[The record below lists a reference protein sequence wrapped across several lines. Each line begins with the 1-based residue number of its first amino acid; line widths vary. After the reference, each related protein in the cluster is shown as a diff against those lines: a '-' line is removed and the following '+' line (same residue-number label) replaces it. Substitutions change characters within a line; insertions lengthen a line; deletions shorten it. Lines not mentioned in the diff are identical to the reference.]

1 MRSKLHKNIIIGL
14 VLAAAVF
21 VFLLLARTVEKVV
34 SVSLQGIH
42 PIRTVII
49 DPGHGGADGGAT
61 GIGGVVEKDL
71 NLQISLKLR
80 DLLRVSGYDV
90 VMTRE
95 TDRSIDTVG
104 DSLAQQKKSDMRN
117 RLQLIR
123 QTPNALTLSIHQNHY
138 EASSVSGAQMFYGGK
153 NRESRLL
160 AESIQKR
167 FVQNLQKEN
176 DREIKQAGKDL
187 YLMYYAESPIVLVEC
202 GFISNPIES
211 ALLSDD
217 TYQNKVAFTIF
228 SGMLDYLNQE

>member
-1 MRSKLHKNIIIGL
+1 MANS
-14 VLAAAVF
+14 A
-21 VFLLLARTVEKVV
+21 
-34 SVSLQGIH
+34 
-42 PIRTVII
+42 
-49 DPGHGGADGGAT
+49 HGGADGGAT
-61 GIGGVVEKDL
+61 GIGGVVEKEL

-80 DLLRVSGYDV
+80 DLLRVNGYDV

-95 TDRSIDTVG
+95 TDRSIYTIG

-117 RLQLIR
+117 RLQIIK

-138 EASSVSGAQMFYGGK
+138 ETSSVSGAQMFYGEK

-160 AESIQKR
+160 AESIQRR

-176 DREIKQAGKDL
+176 DREIKQAGKEL

-202 GFISNPIES
+202 GFISNPVES

-228 SGMLDYLNQE
+228 SGMIDYLNQE